1 VALLGR
7 TRSLQV
13 VASWNLTGLDEA
25 SADRLYGKV
34 KAQTRAGP
42 QPENLK
48 MTYLDE
54 WLLANVLA
62 GSVLVE
68 DPKV

>member
-1 VALLGR
+1 
-7 TRSLQV
+7 LQV
-13 VASWNLTGLDEA
+13 IASWNLTGLDEA
-25 SADRLYGKV
+25 NVDRLFAKV
-34 KAQTRAGP
+34 KAQTLAGP

-48 MTYLDE
+48 MTYLYE

-62 GSVLVE
+62 GSVLVD